1 MQEPTCTNIRIRST
15 SDAHKI
21 FYAVQLGVLKMVT
34 RRLDA
39 EERAALKSGCIY
51 VWEERGGGQN
61 VEVNG
66 LGIERFTE
74 GRRWSPSRVRDEFL
88 FYYEKYVPPVDLTRP
103 SNDKQPPRD
112 WDPLVKQTYSVFRVS
127 PDLGT
132 RKWHITAYFTQN
144 TVDRLNTVDDLPAV
158 GSLVVP
164 DGLFKSTRVGK
175 SRNRQTDDGHSK
187 PSTTVHRT
195 YAAFPSPHSSLPV
208 SHGESSG
215 PGGVHMFQP
224 YQTSPD
230 RDRAIVHPS
239 PSTHRQ
245 ASLESLRDVGSTSDN
260 IPPPLGFSGPSLLSS
275 NASEPT
281 ARLAR
286 QPPPPLDVKGDPGHF
301 AGMPP
306 PSVPSA
312 RTIWTVLDDPNM
324 YNDANHSLSPVPP
337 NAVPARLPLSPPS
350 PWPGDS
356 RQVPSIYSYTP
367 KPKPQILA
375 PFHGPI
381 HAPPSPVSE
390 SGSSG
395 SEGRSRA
402 YERERGV
409 GPDRD
414 LAPLHVLTRT
424 HPYRRDPAD
433 DHALRL
439 FASGPPYDTP
449 SSPQPAVS
457 SLASFPPP

>member
-1 MQEPTCTNIRIRST
+1 MQEPTCANIRIRST

-21 FYAVQLGVLKMVT
+21 FYAVQLGILKMVT

-39 EERAALKSGCIY
+39 EERAALRSGCIY

-88 FYYEKYVPPVDLTRP
+88 FYYEKYVPPVDITRP
-103 SNDKQPPRD
+103 ASDKQPPRD

-175 SRNRQTDDGHSK
+175 SRSKTDDAHPK
-187 PSTTVHRT
+187 ASTTVHRT

-208 SHGESSG
+208 SQGEASG
-215 PGGVHMFQP
+215 SGGVRMFQP
-224 YQTSPD
+224 YQTHT
-230 RDRAIVHPS
+230 DRAIVHPH
-239 PSTHRQ
+239 PPAHRQ
-245 ASLESLRDVGSTSDN
+245 ASLESLRDAKSVSAASDVTHPSPN
-260 IPPPLGFSGPSLLSS
+260 FCASSLLSS
-275 NASEPT
+275 NACEPPT
-281 ARLAR
+281 HLAR
-286 QPPPPLDVKGDPGHF
+286 RGSLDLMTAYPPL
-301 AGMPP
+301 
-306 PSVPSA
+306 PSIPSIAPVAPSA
-312 RTIWTVLDDPNM
+312 RSIYAVLDDPNM
-324 YNDANHSLSPVPP
+324 YSGASHSLSPVPP
-337 NAVPARLPLSPPS
+337 NAVPTRFSHSPVQ
-350 PWPGDS
+350 PWPNDH
-356 RQVPSIYSYTP
+356 RQVPSIHTYTP
-367 KPKPQILA
+367 SAQPHILA
-375 PFHGPI
+375 PI
-381 HAPPSPVSE
+381 LVPPSPASE
-390 SGSSG
+390 AGSSG

-439 FASGPPYDTP
+439 FASGPPYDAP
-449 SSPQPAVS
+449 SSPPPATSPLS
-457 SLASFPPP
+457 SHGHL